1 MNVLEAVN
9 ISKHFAT
16 TRAVDDLSFQVR
28 SGEIFAMLGPNG
40 AGKTTT
46 IRIAL
51 DILKPDQGT
60 INVLG
65 GPLTQATKDRIGY
78 LPEERG
84 LYRNITVLDCLT
96 YLGALKGMD
105 PKAAKRR
112 AEELLDRVDLGP
124 NKLQKVSELSRGM
137 QQKAQFAATI
147 LHDPDLVI
155 IDEPFSGLDP
165 VNTRLIKEMIYE
177 MKAQGK
183 TVIMSTHMM
192 HQVEEMAD
200 RLLMM
205 DEGRRVLYGPV
216 HQVREQF
223 AMDAVYIDG
232 QGDWSSLPGVAR
244 VRVEDKETELFLK
257 DGVTPE
263 DLLAQLVGNPAYHVT
278 RFEVAVPAL
287 DDIFVT
293 VVNKKGHR
301 NEQGLV
307 PAHSAG
313 DLVLERSEERPVP
326 AQDEGKQLP

>member
-1 MNVLEAVN
+1 MNALEAHH
-9 ISKHFAT
+9 ISKSFAT

-46 IRIAL
+46 LRMAL

-60 INVLG
+60 ISVLG

-84 LYRNITVLDCLT
+84 LYRNVTVLDCLA
-96 YLGALKGMD
+96 YLGTLKGMNL
-105 PKAAKRR
+105 KAAKER
-112 AEELLDRVDLGP
+112 ADELLERVELGP

-137 QQKAQFAATI
+137 HQKAQFVATI

-165 VNTRLIKEMIYE
+165 VNTLLIKEMMYE
-177 MKAQGK
+177 IKAQGK

-205 DEGRRVLYGPV
+205 DHG
-216 HQVREQF
+216 
-223 AMDAVYIDG
+223 
-232 QGDWSSLPGVAR
+232 
-244 VRVEDKETELFLK
+244 
-257 DGVTPE
+257 TP
-263 DLLAQLVGNPAYHVT
+263 
-278 RFEVAVPAL
+278 
-287 DDIFVT
+287 
-293 VVNKKGHR
+293 
-301 NEQGLV
+301 
-307 PAHSAG
+307 SM
-313 DLVLERSEERPVP
+313 
-326 AQDEGKQLP
+326 

>member
-1 MNVLEAVN
+1 MNALEATH
-9 ISKHFAT
+9 ISKSFAT

-46 IRIAL
+46 LRMAL

-60 INVLG
+60 ISLLG

-84 LYRNITVLDCLT
+84 LYRNVTVLDCLT

-105 PKAAKRR
+105 PKAAKQR
-112 AEELLDRVDLGP
+112 ADELLERVELGP

-137 QQKAQFAATI
+137 QQKAQFVATI

-155 IDEPFSGLDP
+155 IDEPFTGLDP
-165 VNTRLIKEMIYE
+165 VNTLLIKEMMYE
-177 MKAQGK
+177 IKARGK

-205 DEGRRVLYGPV
+205 DHGRRVLYGSV
-216 HQVREQF
+216 DQVREQF
-223 AMDAVYIDG
+223 ALNAVYVDG
-232 QGDWSSLPGVAR
+232 QGDWAALPSVAR
-244 VRVEDKETELFLK
+244 VQVDGKETELFLK
-257 DGVTPE
+257 EGTSPD
-263 DLLAQLVGNPAYHVT
+263 DLLAQLVGNPAYQVT
-278 RFEVAVPAL
+278 RFEVAVPSL
-287 DDIFVT
+287 NDIFIS
-293 VVNKKGHR
+293 VVENKR
-301 NEQGLV
+301 
-307 PAHSAG
+307 
-313 DLVLERSEERPVP
+313 
-326 AQDEGKQLP
+326 